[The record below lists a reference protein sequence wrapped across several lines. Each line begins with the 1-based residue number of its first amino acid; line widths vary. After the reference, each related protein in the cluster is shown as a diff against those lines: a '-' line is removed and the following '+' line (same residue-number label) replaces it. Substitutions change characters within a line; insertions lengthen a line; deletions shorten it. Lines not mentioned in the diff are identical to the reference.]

1 MLTPLLL
8 AVVAQVQSPK
18 LIVVPAANL
27 GVHEVRAAEL
37 LDSVAELARLDG
49 FDATVSAKS
58 CADRACLLE
67 VGREAGANAVVS
79 AGFAAVGHD
88 AVMDLEGLDVGSAST
103 LSRLTFTVRSTTRS
117 DLVMEPIRFLRTLKV
132 ALLETP
138 ELPARA
144 AKVEPAPVECP
155 APQVIVKAPAPPHPL
170 ARLPFVT
177 GAFGLAAAVSGGVLL
192 AVNAVEAESLSRA
205 MVNGLVPY
213 HRVEQAVAIDER
225 SQAALGL
232 FIGAAAT
239 FTVTAII
246 AWLVRS

>member
-1 MLTPLLL
+1 MLTPLLF
-8 AVVAQVQSPK
+8 AVVAQVQTPK

-49 FDATVSAKS
+49 FDATVSPRS
-58 CADRACLLE
+58 CGDRACLLE
-67 VGREAGANAVVS
+67 VGREAQAHAVVS

-88 AVMDLEGLDVGSAST
+88 AVMDLEGVDVTRAAT

-138 ELPARA
+138 ELPPA
-144 AKVEPAPVECP
+144 AKVEPKPVECP
-155 APQVIVKAPAPPHPL
+155 APQLIVKEPEPPHPL
-170 ARLPFVT
+170 AKLPFVT

-192 AVNAVEAESLSRA
+192 SINAVEAESLSRA

-213 HRVEQAVAIDER
+213 GRVEQAVAIDER
-225 SQAALGL
+225 NQAALGL
-232 FIGAAAT
+232 FIGSAAT
-239 FTVTAII
+239 FTLTAII